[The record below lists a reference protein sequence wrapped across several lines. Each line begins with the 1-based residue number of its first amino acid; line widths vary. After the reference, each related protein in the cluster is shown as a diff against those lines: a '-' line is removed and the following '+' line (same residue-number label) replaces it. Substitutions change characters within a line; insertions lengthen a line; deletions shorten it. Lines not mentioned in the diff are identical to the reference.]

1 MRLLVTGA
9 SGMLGAYLL
18 RELRAAGAAVTAWGG
33 ARGGELF
40 GVPLRPV
47 DLTDAGAVAAAF
59 REARPDAVLHAA
71 ALARVADCHRD
82 PGLAQRVNAGGSA
95 ALAELAAAAGAR
107 LVLVST
113 DMVFDGEHP
122 PYREGDPP
130 APVSA
135 YGRSKV
141 AAEAAVLAAPRAA
154 VARLSLLFGPGRAGR
169 PSFFDEQVAALR
181 GGRAVPLFVDEWR
194 TPLALTTAA
203 RALAALARSDYTGV
217 LHVGG
222 PERLS
227 RLEMGQR
234 LAAFLG
240 ADPGPLVPARRA
252 DAPAAE
258 PRPRDLTLDSSRWRG
273 LFPDQPW
280 PAWEEALREMLPPSS
295 PPR

>member
-9 SGMLGAYLL
+9 SGTLGAYLL
-18 RELRAAGAAVTAWGG
+18 RELRAGGAAVTAWGG

-47 DLTDAGAVAAAF
+47 DLADADAVAAAF
-59 REARPDAVLHAA
+59 REARPDALLHAA

-82 PGLAQRVNAGGSA
+82 PGLAWRVNVVGSA
-95 ALAELAAAAGAR
+95 TLTWLAAAAGAR

-113 DMVFDGEHP
+113 DMVFDGESP
-122 PYREGDPP
+122 PYREEDLA

-141 AAEAAVLAAPRAA
+141 AAEAVVLAAPRAA
-154 VARLSLLFGPGRAGR
+154 VARVSLLYGPSLAGR

-181 GGRAVPLFVDEWR
+181 GGRLVPLFVDEWR

-203 RALAALARSDYTGV
+203 RALTALARSDFTGL

-252 DAPAAE
+252 DAPAPE
-258 PRPRDLTLDSSRWRG
+258 PRPRDLALDSSCWRG
-273 LFPDQPW
+273 LFPDLPW
-280 PAWEEALREMLPPSS
+280 PVWEEALREMLPAP
-295 PPR
+295 